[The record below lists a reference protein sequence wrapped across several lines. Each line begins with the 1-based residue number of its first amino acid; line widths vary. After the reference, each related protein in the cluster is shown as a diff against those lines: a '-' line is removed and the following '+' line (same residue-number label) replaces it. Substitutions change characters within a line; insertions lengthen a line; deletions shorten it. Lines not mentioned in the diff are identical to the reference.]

1 MSKAL
6 EKGVLRRH
14 HGACCCACPH
24 LTFIIRPLTLSIP
37 HFSRRQQTK
46 KINFETLLALL
57 TQMVFSFLKR
67 QVRVFSKSATIVQV
81 LYRLL
86 KMWEELITHLS
97 NRKISKF
104 QKTVIMSKY
113 LFSFAK
119 QQVHIFNTP
128 SQVCKVSG

>member
-1 MSKAL
+1 
-6 EKGVLRRH
+6 
-14 HGACCCACPH
+14 
-24 LTFIIRPLTLSIP
+24 
-37 HFSRRQQTK
+37 
-46 KINFETLLALL
+46 
-57 TQMVFSFLKR
+57 MVFSFLKR

-81 LYRLL
+81 SYRLL

-104 QKTVIMSKY
+104 QKAVIMSKY

-119 QQVHIFNTP
+119 KQVHIFNTP